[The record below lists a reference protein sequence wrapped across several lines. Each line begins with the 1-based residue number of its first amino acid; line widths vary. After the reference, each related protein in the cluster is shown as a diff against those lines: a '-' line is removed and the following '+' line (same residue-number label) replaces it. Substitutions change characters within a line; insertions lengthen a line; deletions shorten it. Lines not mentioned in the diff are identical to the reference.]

1 MKSFRYVENLH
12 SAVNLILEMRPQ
24 GQIYN
29 CGPDKAISMT
39 NLVRE
44 ICLVMNKNYE
54 DCIEITE
61 GRMFED
67 SIYWLNSEKIKTE
80 LGWKQTIS
88 LQKGLLKMY
97 EWARLYSTK
106 LNNNE
111 VKFELRA

>member
-1 MKSFRYVENLH
+1 LSLEGGGVAMKSFRYVENLH

-67 SIYWLNSEKIKTE
+67 SIYWLNSEKKRQN
-80 LGWKQTIS
+80 LDGN
-88 LQKGLLKMY
+88 
-97 EWARLYSTK
+97 K
-106 LNNNE
+106 LFLFKR
-111 VKFELRA
+111 VF